1 MILGPTG
8 PTILSAQNM
17 FNRIRVEY
25 SHQKCSGSFDN
36 FFIEEQIQDYHGTNI
51 EKLFFWR

>member
-36 FFIEEQIQDYHGTNI
+36 FFIEEQIQDYHGTNM
-51 EKLFFWR
+51 EK